1 VLNCSGGTIG
11 TSQLNHI
18 KMTYENRILCFFDIL
33 GFGDIICNKK
43 LEATEIN
50 QLFTDINLITQDYKR
65 DDIQISHFSDSIV
78 ISILGTLQT
87 GRQLD
92 FVIEILSKLLEYKL
106 IARGAIVNG
115 ELIHTTN
122 NIFGPALV
130 RAVYLEKCIAKYPR
144 IILDESLYDVV
155 LPTIG
160 NSDITYADFF
170 DNFRYIKKDK
180 IDNRHYI
187 DLIGEISRNDD
198 SCRLYEILKM
208 LINAGIEDHI
218 KKMGIC
224 DFRRTTFLI

>member
-1 VLNCSGGTIG
+1 
-11 TSQLNHI
+11 
-18 KMTYENRILCFFDIL
+18 MTYENRILCFFDIL
-33 GFGDIICNKK
+33 GFGDIISNKK
-43 LEATEIN
+43 LEANEIN

-115 ELIHTTN
+115 ELIHTAN

-130 RAVYLEKCIAKYPR
+130 RAAYLEKDIAKYPR
-144 IILDESLYDVV
+144 IILDESLNDVV

-160 NSDITYADFF
+160 NSDINYPDFF

-208 LINAGIEDHI
+208 LINAGIEDPKFKTKYQWLEEKMLDCNS
-218 KKMGIC
+218 KKLTS
-224 DFRRTTFLI
+224 FNS